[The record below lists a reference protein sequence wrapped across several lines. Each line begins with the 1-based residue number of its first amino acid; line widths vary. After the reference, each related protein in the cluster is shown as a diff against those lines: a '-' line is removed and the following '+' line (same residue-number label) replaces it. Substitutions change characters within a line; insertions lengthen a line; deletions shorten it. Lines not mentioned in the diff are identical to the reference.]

1 MDLNALLSS
10 LFQSFCLPLCRE
22 KVDSLFDKEADA
34 AGARILEE
42 LVASG
47 DQSHLTEGWVVGE
60 DEDGKRRLR
69 AQLAAL
75 ENSMPGGVCDYVR
88 RAQRLLEAS
97 RVGENPFDGF
107 VPSVPSGVTLAFGS
121 DEFDRFER
129 LGAAAARRTGFV
141 IVAGGLG
148 ERLGYSGIKLALP
161 SETMTGTCY
170 LELYVRHILA
180 LQALTLAATDGT
192 SAPADAPLP
201 TPSLI
206 PVIIMTSDDTDAPT
220 RALLDARDRFGLA
233 PSQLHLIKQG
243 KVPCLADGRAR
254 LATEPNDRFCLL
266 TKPHGHGDVHALL
279 HTSGLARKL
288 LGQGCNHLVFLQDT
302 NALVF
307 GGVPA
312 ALGVSVA
319 HSLAMNTLS
328 VPRRA
333 GDASGALMAL
343 TTARPTP
350 STARSTSDAVEE
362 GAVVSA
368 ASRTLVVNVEYNQLD
383 ALVRASLDARGDYND
398 PATGYSPFPG
408 NTNQLIFS
416 LGPYVEALEASG
428 GAMPEFVNPKYTD
441 GTRTKFKS
449 PTRLEC
455 MMQVSATR
463 RHLGSFES
471 PPERRRVPLSAI
483 ERPFCH

>member
-1 MDLNALLSS
+1 VTAAQVAAAAPSAA
-10 LFQSFCLPLCRE
+10 PAPAAAVAAAPAATPAV
-22 KVDSLFDKEADA
+22 VDSLLDTELDS

-42 LVASG
+42 LVASC
-47 DQSHLTEGWVVGE
+47 DQAHLTEGWVVGE
-60 DEDGKRRLR
+60 HEDGKRRLH

-75 ENSMPGGVCDYVR
+75 EKTMPGGVCDYVR
-88 RAQRLLEAS
+88 RAQRLLETS
-97 RVGENPFDGF
+97 REGKNPFDGY

-121 DEFDRFER
+121 EEFEHFER
-129 LGAAAARRTGFV
+129 LGAAAARRSAFV

-180 LQALTLAATDGT
+180 LQALTLAAADGT
-192 SAPADAPLP
+192 SAPADAPPP

-343 TTARPTP
+343 TTALSTP
-350 STARSTSDAVEE
+350 STAPSASDDAADK
-362 GAVVSA
+362 GAVVSV

-471 PPERRRVPLSAI
+471 PLSAA
-483 ERPFCH
+483 ECH